1 MEPAADDANGT
12 SGDGDAPAAGSP
24 PGGPAR
30 PGGLL
35 WQAAV
40 RHITAQRGVE
50 VPKATGQEQDA
61 AGRGGRHSATGKVH
75 PGKASE
81 SSTESELSGTGHD
94 PGRRSSEFLLSRG
107 LAYRGLILPS
117 LRGAFRSR
125 NLERLYQR
133 YFLRQRRKSLIV
145 MNLIDVAFKA
155 ALVALHA
162 ALGAGAVRVGRAA
175 LAATFAALGVLMCLI
190 VTVRKQATSHGYLQ
204 SAGVF
209 TWLSLSVQLAIGVGC
224 GFSRDGAAYALFA
237 LFATYT
243 MLPLPLSWSLLAGL
257 CTSAVFLVVRVFTLP
272 RDAMLG
278 RQVCAD
284 VLLFA
289 SMNVAG
295 LVTSSLTERAQ
306 RHTFMETRR
315 CIEGRVRLEIEN
327 QRQERLA
334 LSVLPRFVVLEMI
347 NDMSSVEEEQLP
359 AQFHKI
365 YIHRYQNVSILFA
378 DVKGFTN
385 LSTSLSAQELVRM
398 LNELFARFDR
408 LAEEFHCLRIKILG
422 DCYYC
427 VTGLP
432 EPRPDHAH
440 CCVEMGLAMIKAI
453 RFVRKMTQ
461 HDVDMRIGI
470 NTGSVLCGV
479 LGLRKWQFDV
489 WSCDVDIA
497 NKLEAGGIPGR
508 VHISRST
515 LDCLGGDY
523 EVEEGNGQERNDFLR
538 RHDIESFLIKQR
550 DEELL
555 APPDEARPPTNGHCS
570 NETRHRSLTPSE
582 SSWSPELPFDNIVV
596 KNSTLAAL
604 TRNTMNLLPSSLAP
618 TLSRGGGAT
627 SDEVNRRIELAID
640 IRSGDKLRQEHIQ
653 RFTLAFKEPTVELK
667 YCQMR
672 DEVFKTNLVCAFI
685 IHAFVLAVHCVVP
698 PADVVGSAALFSVLS
713 LLFVVLLCLTMAEE
727 YKCLPV
733 VIRRLCC
740 HVHEFHL
747 ARNIVCSSAVLL
759 NFIAAISNI
768 VSCDWLRSYFV
779 FTGIMAM
786 VTCAVFLR
794 FNSVLK
800 LLLLL
805 AILII
810 YSLLIM
816 VSYAG
821 LFIGTRAPKLNN
833 GESELGHRET
843 CVILMVM
850 FVMAVFYH
858 GRQLDYTARLDFL
871 WRLQARQEVDE
882 MRELREHNENLLRNI
897 LPNYVAQYFLEKDR
911 ENDELFSQS
920 HEKVGVMFAS
930 IPEFADFYSQ
940 TEMNNQGIECLR
952 LLNEIIADFD
962 ELLSEDRFQ
971 DIEKIK
977 TIGSTY
983 MAASGLSPDKKD
995 AEDEWAHLCTLAD
1008 FALAMRETLKEI
1020 NLHSFNNFEL
1030 RVGICHGPAVAGVIG
1045 ARKPQYDIWG
1055 KTVNLASRMDSTGL
1069 SNSIQVPEETYQIL
1083 RARGF
1088 AFEYRDEI
1096 YVKGISEQEGKLR
1109 TYFLLGRVR
1118 PTPLVTYPRRFVG
1131 QNSLAAVVFSLVQSR
1146 NKQKQKGAVL
1156 GEGGAGAAT
1165 RSYSAHGV
1173 QNSQPSPNHHGAGT
1187 QHKPADPHPV
1197 SQQQQ
1202 QQQQQQQ
1209 RSLSVEAMLP

>member
-1 MEPAADDANGT
+1 MERPIIENKTTAKDHCW
-12 SGDGDAPAAGSP
+12 SCCAGSLNC
-24 PGGPAR
+24 A
-30 PGGLL
+30 
-35 WQAAV
+35 
-40 RHITAQRGVE
+40 
-50 VPKATGQEQDA
+50 K
-61 AGRGGRHSATGKVH
+61 
-75 PGKASE
+75 
-81 SSTESELSGTGHD
+81 
-94 PGRRSSEFLLSRG
+94 
-107 LAYRGLILPS
+107 
-117 LRGAFRSR
+117 
-125 NLERLYQR
+125 
-133 YFLRQRRKSLIV
+133 
-145 MNLIDVAFKA
+145 M
-155 ALVALHA
+155 LH
-162 ALGAGAVRVGRAA
+162 
-175 LAATFAALGVLMCLI
+175 
-190 VTVRKQATSHGYLQ
+190 
-204 SAGVF
+204 
-209 TWLSLSVQLAIGVGC
+209 
-224 GFSRDGAAYALFA
+224 
-237 LFATYT
+237 
-243 MLPLPLSWSLLAGL
+243 
-257 CTSAVFLVVRVFTLP
+257 
-272 RDAMLG
+272 
-278 RQVCAD
+278 
-284 VLLFA
+284 
-289 SMNVAG
+289 
-295 LVTSSLTERAQ
+295 
-306 RHTFMETRR
+306 
-315 CIEGRVRLEIEN
+315 
-327 QRQERLA
+327 
-334 LSVLPRFVVLEMI
+334 
-347 NDMSSVEEEQLP
+347 
-359 AQFHKI
+359 
-365 YIHRYQNVSILFA
+365 
-378 DVKGFTN
+378 
-385 LSTSLSAQELVRM
+385 
-398 LNELFARFDR
+398 
-408 LAEEFHCLRIKILG
+408 
-422 DCYYC
+422 
-427 VTGLP
+427 
-432 EPRPDHAH
+432 
-440 CCVEMGLAMIKAI
+440 
-453 RFVRKMTQ
+453 
-461 HDVDMRIGI
+461 GI
-470 NTGSVLCGV
+470 
-479 LGLRKWQFDV
+479 
-489 WSCDVDIA
+489 
-497 NKLEAGGIPGR
+497 
-508 VHISRST
+508 
-515 LDCLGGDY
+515 
-523 EVEEGNGQERNDFLR
+523 
-538 RHDIESFLIKQR
+538 
-550 DEELL
+550 
-555 APPDEARPPTNGHCS
+555 
-570 NETRHRSLTPSE
+570 
-582 SSWSPELPFDNIVV
+582 
-596 KNSTLAAL
+596 
-604 TRNTMNLLPSSLAP
+604 
-618 TLSRGGGAT
+618 
-627 SDEVNRRIELAID
+627 
-640 IRSGDKLRQEHIQ
+640 
-653 RFTLAFKEPTVELK
+653 
-667 YCQMR
+667 
-672 DEVFKTNLVCAFI
+672 
-685 IHAFVLAVHCVVP
+685 
-698 PADVVGSAALFSVLS
+698 
-713 LLFVVLLCLTMAEE
+713 
-727 YKCLPV
+727 
-733 VIRRLCC
+733 
-740 HVHEFHL
+740 
-747 ARNIVCSSAVLL
+747 
-759 NFIAAISNI
+759 
-768 VSCDWLRSYFV
+768 YFV

-1209 RSLSVEAMLP
+1209 RSLSEATISTQPSSVAHSCRRKNRNKTKNPGNVNLLTPTTITDYEVAFNVWLVVHSSSLTPKRMETGMCNTLAGPEDSSSLLSVPTTCNCLGVQCTEGLQPPPIY